1 MNILLQDGIS
11 GAYSARSRGELDM
24 ASRQPYV
31 QTLLT
36 MGRQNVLED
45 RIRLAFDLKVKV
57 VPAQLMPPIIPQER
71 LREMYQQLPEL
82 VTQQQSPEFQLLQ
95 NLMYGFMFCIH
106 IVVQYFF

>member
-31 QTLLT
+31 QTLLN
-36 MGRQNVLED
+36 MGNVLED
-45 RIRLAFDLKVKV
+45 RIRLAFDLKAKV

-71 LREMYQQLPEL
+71 L
-82 VTQQQSPEFQLLQ
+82 
-95 NLMYGFMFCIH
+95 
-106 IVVQYFF
+106 

>member
-36 MGRQNVLED
+36 MGRQNLLED
-45 RIRLAFDLKVKV
+45 RI
-57 VPAQLMPPIIPQER
+57 QER

-106 IVVQYFF
+106 IHVQYFF

>member
-1 MNILLQDGIS
+1 MNILLQNGIS

-31 QTLLT
+31 QTLLN
-36 MGRQNVLED
+36 MGNVLED
-45 RIRLAFDLKVKV
+45 RIRLAFDLKAKV

-106 IVVQYFF
+106 ILVQYFF

>member
-36 MGRQNVLED
+36 MERQNFLKD
-45 RIRLAFDLKVKV
+45 RIRLAFDLKAKV
-57 VPAQLMPPIIPQER
+57 VPAQLLPPIIARNVSAIAGISQVKTHTTTIP
-71 LREMYQQLPEL
+71 
-82 VTQQQSPEFQLLQ
+82 
-95 NLMYGFMFCIH
+95 
-106 IVVQYFF
+106 